1 MVGYKVYKCIPCEYV
16 SKNKTNYTKHTKTQ
30 KHYILTLT
38 CPRCKTKYKRPNMYN
53 NHIATCV
60 YEPAAV
66 APAPIAPQ
74 VINNNTTNNNNNST
88 TNNTTNNTQNIY
100 NITLNSLSGAEYK
113 YMSRLIQDSTLALN
127 HETNLLIYRDSIE
140 SRIRLALE
148 PISDIGDIVLTKEES
163 DILCD
168 YDHPLNREMQ
178 NKWKPI
184 AKKINSLEK
193 NGIQI
198 LPLVKPSDPITL
210 KIWFNPSL
218 LTDED
223 HESLD
228 VNKTYFVE
236 DYPKLNRATIDRFLS
251 LVITEAIVDTY
262 INENRPRSSCLFS
275 ELSSDMHP
283 DDDLSKDMFY
293 KDLYS
298 DRMVLKKLT
307 KEVMMSMIDDESLN
321 NLLFSN
327 LNKYHIE
334 HKKLDFEYYLVRNA
348 IANALDGLLT
358 KKYANTRAKKNTA

>member
-1 MVGYKVYKCIPCEYV
+1 
-16 SKNKTNYTKHTKTQ
+16 
-30 KHYILTLT
+30 
-38 CPRCKTKYKRPNMYN
+38 
-53 NHIATCV
+53 
-60 YEPAAV
+60 
-66 APAPIAPQ
+66 
-74 VINNNTTNNNNNST
+74 
-88 TNNTTNNTQNIY
+88 
-100 NITLNSLSGAEYK
+100 
-113 YMSRLIQDSTLALN
+113 MSRLIQDSTLALN
-127 HETNLLIYRDSIE
+127 HETNLMIYRDSIE
-140 SRIRLALE
+140 SRIRRDLE
-148 PISDIGDIVLTKEES
+148 PISDIGDIVLSKEES

-184 AKKINSLEK
+184 AKKINGLTA

-223 HESLD
+223 HDTLD
-228 VNKTYFVE
+228 LNKTHYVE
-236 DYPKLNRATIDRFLS
+236 DYPKLNRAMIDRYLS
-251 LVITEAIVDTY
+251 LVITEAMVDTY

-275 ELSSDMHP
+275 ELSSDTHP
-283 DDDLSKDMFY
+283 DDTTSKDMFY
-293 KDLYS
+293 KDIYS

-321 NLLFSN
+321 SLIFSN

-348 IANALDGLLT
+348 ISNALDGLLS